1 MDRIA
6 LPLDTPSP
14 FPAVKRLLGCTWLPF
29 QWPGFSEITMFPLV
43 ICHFLLCLP
52 IPWLVWPR
60 PFASGSSFNCRLFC
74 LEDRW
79 GTCGRNPRAIPPAI
93 ACPSQACF
101 PAASAI
107 IGSAEQPKGPARK
120 RRRCTNT
127 STQDPQPTAP
137 VRKWCGQR
145 DCGSAAIPQRGSC
158 MCAT

>member
-1 MDRIA
+1 MVDRIA

-79 GTCGRNPRAIPPAI
+79 GTCERNPRAIPPAI

-101 PAASAI
+101 PAASATM
-107 IGSAEQPKGPARK
+107 SVRQSSRKGPPASVAVARTHQLK
-120 RRRCTNT
+120 IPNRRR
-127 STQDPQPTAP
+127 Q
-137 VRKWCGQR
+137 CGSQR